1 MKRAVERRIHMATKS
16 VRIDEDLY
24 ERIRAH
30 KREGETFSETI
41 ERLIGGWT
49 LLDFAGGLSED
60 EAAAMADRI
69 DEASDEYAESV
80 AEDFEL

>member
-1 MKRAVERRIHMATKS
+1 MATKS